1 MDKRIVVIEDE
12 EKIVTIIITSLER
25 EGFIVKSAHDGMS
38 GLRMVRE
45 EAPDLVILDLMLPG
59 LDGFEICKNIRMDPR
74 MASTPVIILT
84 AKTEECD
91 RVLGLEL
98 GADDYV
104 TKPFSPRELVAR
116 VKAVLRR
123 TTWKKNTGAKFYYK
137 GLLVDTE
144 ACVVKDGEKEV
155 ELTPKEFGLLV
166 CLLRNKGHVMSRQ
179 MILDSVWG
187 LPASITTRT
196 VDVHIRNLR
205 EKIPS
210 LSNLIVTV
218 KQFGYKLKDEE

>member
-1 MDKRIVVIEDE
+1 MDKRIIVIEDE
-12 EKIVTIIITSLER
+12 EKIITMIMSSLGK
-25 EGFIVKSAHDGMS
+25 EGFLVNSAHDGIT
-38 GLRMVRE
+38 GLRMVKE
-45 EAPDLVILDLMLPG
+45 EIPDLIILDLMLPG

-74 MASTPVIILT
+74 VASTPIIILT
-84 AKTEECD
+84 AKAEEYD
-91 RVLGLEL
+91 RILGLEF

-104 TKPFSPRELVAR
+104 TKPFSPRELLAR

-123 TTWKKNTGAKFYYK
+123 TNRKKDASVKFFYK
-137 GLLVDTE
+137 GLMVDTE
-144 ACVVKDGEKEV
+144 ACVVKVGEREI

-205 EKIPS
+205 EKIPV
-210 LSNLIVTV
+210 LSNSIATI
-218 KQFGYKLKDEE
+218 KQFGYKLKDDG